1 MQNSL
6 LILRGREGIFRTM
19 EIIPAMQA
27 IVCHELTGPAALRL
41 EEVPEPR
48 PGPGQVRIR
57 VRACGVNFADSL
69 ITRGQYQKQPAPP
82 FSPGF
87 EVSGEVLELGTGVG
101 GIAIGDRVIA
111 MTPHGGYA
119 EQVIADIERCVP
131 MPAAMS
137 WEHGAAFPVVFGTSH
152 VALWHRARLRAGET
166 LVVHGASGG
175 VGLTA
180 VAIGKQLGATVIA
193 TANGPEKLQVA
204 REHGADHLIDSSH
217 EDLRTRIREFT
228 DGRGADVVYDPVG
241 GELFT
246 ASLRSI
252 AFEGRILIIGFAG
265 GSRAADSR
273 QSSAGQEC
281 GRDRC
286 QLAGLCG
293 IESAGDDREF
303 PDTDA
308 MVSGRRDQAAC
319 LGDLSA
325 GSRRS
330 RRSIRW

>member
-1 MQNSL
+1 M
-6 LILRGREGIFRTM
+6 R
-19 EIIPAMQA
+19 A

-41 EEVPEPR
+41 DDVAIPR

-69 ITRGQYQKQPAPP
+69 ITRGQYQQQPQPP

-87 EVSGEVLELGTGVG
+87 EVSGEVLELGAAVQ
-101 GIAIGDRVIA
+101 GIAIGERVIA

-119 EQVIADIERCVP
+119 EQVIADSKRCVP

-152 VALWHRARLRAGET
+152 VALSHRARLRAGET

-180 VAIGKQLGATVIA
+180 VAIGRQLGATVIA

-204 REHGADHLIDSSH
+204 SEHGAHHLIDCSQ
-217 EDLRTRIREFT
+217 EDLRVRIRELT

-265 GSRAADSR
+265 GSVPQIPANHLLVKNVDVIGLNWPAYAELNPQVMSESFRTLIQWYLDGTIKPHVSATYPLAEAVAALNHV
-273 QSSAGQEC
+273 
-281 GRDRC
+281 
-286 QLAGLCG
+286 LARKSTGKVV
-293 IESAGDDREF
+293 ITAE
-303 PDTDA
+303 
-308 MVSGRRDQAAC
+308 
-319 LGDLSA
+319 
-325 GSRRS
+325 
-330 RRSIRW
+330 

>member
-1 MQNSL
+1 ML
-6 LILRGREGIFRTM
+6 
-19 EIIPAMQA
+19 A
-27 IVCHELTGPAALRL
+27 IVCHELTGPSALRL
-41 EEVPEPR
+41 EEIADPR

-69 ITRGQYQKQPAPP
+69 ITRGQYQKQPQPP

-87 EVSGEVLELGTGVG
+87 EVSGEVLELGAGVKG
-101 GIAIGDRVIA
+101 VAIGDRVIA

-119 EQVIADIERCVP
+119 EQVIADSKRCVP
-131 MPAAMS
+131 MPAAMT

-193 TANGPEKLQVA
+193 TANGPGKLEVA
-204 REHGADHLIDSSH
+204 RAHGADHLIDSSQ
-217 EDLRTRIREFT
+217 EDVRARVKELT

-241 GELFT
+241 GESFA

-265 GSRAADSR
+265 GSVPQIPANHLLVKNVDVIGLNWPAYAELNPQVMTESFQTLIHWYLEGAIRPHV
-273 QSSAGQEC
+273 SAIYPLE
-281 GRDRC
+281 
-286 QLAGLCG
+286 
-293 IESAGDDREF
+293 
-303 PDTDA
+303 
-308 MVSGRRDQAAC
+308 QALEA
-319 LGDLSA
+319 LNQVVTRKSTGKVV
-325 GSRRS
+325 
-330 RRSIRW
+330 ITTN

>member
-1 MQNSL
+1 ML
-6 LILRGREGIFRTM
+6 
-19 EIIPAMQA
+19 A
-27 IVCHELTGPAALRL
+27 IVCHEYTGPSALRL
-41 EEVPEPR
+41 EEIADPH
-48 PGPGQVRIR
+48 PGPGQVCIR

-69 ITRGQYQKQPAPP
+69 ITRGQYQKQPQPP

-87 EVSGEVLELGTGVG
+87 EVSGEVLELGAGVK

-119 EQVIADIERCVP
+119 EQVIADINRCVP
-131 MPAAMS
+131 MPVAMS

-152 VALWHRARLRAGET
+152 VALWHRAHLRAGET

-193 TANGPEKLQVA
+193 TANGRGKLEVA
-204 REHGADHLIDSSH
+204 RAHGADHLIDSSQ
-217 EDLRTRIREFT
+217 EDVRARIKELT

-265 GSRAADSR
+265 GNVPQIPANHLLVKNVDVIGLNWPAYAELNPQVMTESFQTLIHWYLDGAIKPHV
-273 QSSAGQEC
+273 SATYP
-281 GRDRC
+281 
-286 QLAGLCG
+286 L
-293 IESAGDDREF
+293 
-303 PDTDA
+303 
-308 MVSGRRDQAAC
+308 DQAVEA
-319 LGDLSA
+319 LNQVVTRKSTGKVVITTT
-325 GSRRS
+325 
-330 RRSIRW
+330 SIE

>member
-1 MQNSL
+1 ML
-6 LILRGREGIFRTM
+6 
-19 EIIPAMQA
+19 A
-27 IVCHELTGPAALRL
+27 IVCHELTGPSALRL
-41 EEVPEPR
+41 EEIADPR

-69 ITRGQYQKQPAPP
+69 ITRGQYQKQPKPP

-87 EVSGEVLELGTGVG
+87 EVSGEVLELGASVK

-119 EQVIADIERCVP
+119 EQVIADMNRCVP

-193 TANGPEKLQVA
+193 TANGAGKLEVA
-204 REHGADHLIDSSH
+204 RAHGADHLIDSGQ
-217 EDLRTRIREFT
+217 EDVRARIKELS
-228 DGRGADVVYDPVG
+228 DGRGADVIYDPVG

-265 GSRAADSR
+265 GNVPQIPANHLLVKNVDVIGLNWPAYAELNPQVMTESFQTLIHWYLDGAIRPHV
-273 QSSAGQEC
+273 SATYPLE
-281 GRDRC
+281 
-286 QLAGLCG
+286 
-293 IESAGDDREF
+293 
-303 PDTDA
+303 
-308 MVSGRRDQAAC
+308 QAVEA
-319 LGDLSA
+319 LNQVVTRKSTGKVV
-325 GSRRS
+325 
-330 RRSIRW
+330 IITK

>member
-1 MQNSL
+1 
-6 LILRGREGIFRTM
+6 
-19 EIIPAMQA
+19 MQA

-41 EEVPEPR
+41 EQVQEPR
-48 PGPGQVRIR
+48 PGSGQVRIR
-57 VRACGVNFADSL
+57 VRACGVNFADGL
-69 ITRGQYQKQPAPP
+69 ITRGQYQQQPQPP

-87 EVSGEVLELGTGVG
+87 EVSGEVLELGSGVQ

-119 EQVIADIERCVP
+119 EQVIADMDRCVP

-152 VALWHRARLRAGET
+152 VALWRRARLRVGET

-193 TANGPEKLQVA
+193 TANGPGKLQLA
-204 REHGADHLIDSSH
+204 GQHGADHLIDYSH
-217 EDLRTRIREFT
+217 EDVRTRIKELT
-228 DGRGADVVYDPVG
+228 AGRGADVVYDPVG

-252 AFEGRILIIGFAG
+252 AFEGRILIIGFASG
-265 GSRAADSR
+265 HVPQIAANHLLVKNVDVIGLNWPAYAQLNPQVMTESF
-273 QSSAGQEC
+273 QTLIQWYLDGAIKPHVSATYPLQQAVEALNQVVTRKSTGK
-281 GRDRC
+281 
-286 QLAGLCG
+286 
-293 IESAGDDREF
+293 IVIT
-303 PDTDA
+303 TD
-308 MVSGRRDQAAC
+308 
-319 LGDLSA
+319 
-325 GSRRS
+325 
-330 RRSIRW
+330 